1 MQVTTLVFFA
11 LLIFFTWRG
20 YQKGFIGSIT
30 RILSWIVA
38 YPAALIFTPSVAALL
53 MQHTMLTGL
62 VVYFIAGASIFL
74 LVSFMV
80 AFALTHVGK
89 LVPESEA
96 ATTGSKIGGAGVG
109 VLVGALAGLL
119 AVYFMG
125 LVLTPKPLP
134 AQHLESDP
142 TASANPTNAT
152 TNATTNGATAP
163 GVPALRDLE
172 RSRDSFIEA
181 SAKKLMGAAAATA
194 VDLAV
199 EDKTASQVAKAF
211 VQDPQTMLGHVQQMT
226 NSGQM
231 QSLMADENIQSL
243 LTTGDTH
250 ALMRNPEFKALI
262 ENPSMQA
269 LMAQSDVNSDAG
281 AQAAAEK
288 MVLAWNR
295 VQLIKHDPRIIAIV
309 NDPEFQQQLNSPNK
323 LPLMMNPKLN
333 QLTQIIFN
341 QETIPVNGMSNYEV
355 IDVNTNQPATA
366 DQQNAEQNQTPTQIY
381 RWTDENGR
389 VHYSDQPAPAGK
401 NTAPDTATQ

>member
-38 YPAALIFTPSVAALL
+38 YPAALIFTPAVAALL
-53 MQHTMLTGL
+53 MQHTLLTG
-62 VVYFIAGASIFL
+62 VIVYFVAGAGIFL
-74 LVSFMV
+74 LVSFIV
-80 AFALTHVGK
+80 AFALTHIGK
-89 LVPESEA
+89 LVPESDA
-96 ATTGSKIGGAGVG
+96 ATTSSKIGGAGVG

-119 AVYFMG
+119 AVYLMG

-134 AQHLESDP
+134 AQHLETDSI
-142 TASANPTNAT
+142 ASANT
-152 TNATTNGATAP
+152 TSATTNGASAP

-211 VQDPQTMLGHVQQMT
+211 VQDPQIMLGHVQEMT

-231 QSLMADENIQSL
+231 QSLMADETIQSL
-243 LTTGDTH
+243 LTTGDTQ

-323 LPLMMNPKLN
+323 LPLMLNPKLN

-341 QETIPVNGMSNYEV
+341 QEPIPLNGMSNYEV
-355 IDVNTNQPATA
+355 IDIDTQQPATA
-366 DQQNAEQNQTPTQIY
+366 GEANAEQNQNPTQIY

-389 VHYSDQPAPAGK
+389 VHYSDQPAPAGQT
-401 NTAPDTATQ
+401 TAPETTNQ

>member
-11 LLIFFTWRG
+11 LLVFFTWRG

-38 YPAALIFTPSVAALL
+38 YPAALIFTPTVAALL
-53 MQHTMLTGL
+53 MQHTVLTGL
-62 VVYFIAGASIFL
+62 IVYFIAGAGIFL
-74 LVSFMV
+74 LVSFIV
-80 AFALTHVGK
+80 SFALTHIGK

-96 ATTGSKIGGAGVG
+96 ATTGSKIGGASVG

-134 AQHLESDP
+134 TQDLESDSAGMP
-142 TASANPTNAT
+142 HLASPPQGSTVQ
-152 TNATTNGATAP
+152 
-163 GVPALRDLE
+163 GVPNVRDLE
-172 RSRDSFIEA
+172 RSKDSFIEA

-226 NSGQM
+226 HSGQM
-231 QSLMADENIQSL
+231 QTLMSDEKIQSL

-250 ALMRNPEFKALI
+250 ALMHNPDFKALI

-269 LMAQSDVNSDAG
+269 LMAQADVNSDAG

-295 VQLIKHDPRIIAIV
+295 VQLIKHDPRVLAIV
-309 NDPEFQQQLNSPNK
+309 TDPEFQQQLNSPNK
-323 LPLMMNPKLN
+323 LPLMLNPKLN

-341 QETIPVNGMSNYEV
+341 QESIPVNGMNNYQV
-355 IDVNTNQPATA
+355 IDVNTTQSTSTTA
-366 DQQNAEQNQTPTQIY
+366 DKQNAEENKKPTQIY

-389 VHYSDQPAPAGK
+389 VHYSDQPAR
-401 NTAPDTATQ
+401 PDQLTQPNDKP